1 MAHTLGD
8 WLQDRPFHL
17 ALSSGFFGF
26 FAHAGLIA
34 ALEEA
39 GLRPAG
45 VTGSSAGALTGG
57 LWSAGMGASLLR
69 QELAMLRRSHFWDP
83 FPGLGLLRGRLF
95 RQKLESI
102 LPVDRFELT
111 RVPFAV
117 SVFDLLTRRTR
128 VIRTGALAPAICA
141 SSAMPGL
148 FHPVWIEGHPC
159 TDGGVMDRPAHAP
172 LPEGTRVL
180 YHHLA
185 SHSPWRARAP
195 EVPIRAQTMSV
206 VLRDLPRSGP
216 FRLDRG
222 MVALE
227 QTRARFKH
235 LLDARVPISDEGVLE
250 G

>member
-26 FAHAGLIA
+26 FSHAGLIA
-34 ALEEA
+34 ALENA

-45 VTGSSAGALTGG
+45 ITGSSAGALTGG
-57 LWSAGMGASLLR
+57 LWSAGVEAKVLR
-69 QELAMLRRSHFWDP
+69 EELSRLRREHFWDP
-83 FPGLGLLRGRLF
+83 FPGPGLLRGRLF
-95 RQKLESI
+95 RRKVESL
-102 LPVDRFELT
+102 LPVDRFERT

-128 VIRTGALAPAICA
+128 VIRSGPLAPAICA

-148 FHPVWIEGHPC
+148 FHPVWIDGRPC
-159 TDGGVMDRPAHAP
+159 TDGGVKDRPAHAP
-172 LPEGTRVL
+172 LPADARVL

-195 EVPIRAQTMSV
+195 EVPQRAQAISV
-206 VLRDLPRSGP
+206 VLRNLPRSGP
-216 FRLDRG
+216 FRLDQG
-222 MVALE
+222 MLAWE
-227 QTRARFKH
+227 QTRQRFER
-235 LLDARVPISDEGVLE
+235 LLSVRVPERGEGVIE